1 MEYLPSPATSW
12 IWLALVFKLWW
23 LLWVEGGRFLWGL
36 LCLLALG
43 MCAES
48 GALWPV
54 EAVGGVQTGGD
65 PLGTVSVEESP
76 LRGLGVSEIDKN
88 FITDMSLPPWWPTH
102 WLYLGKQNDCDIH
115 IKAWCLLT
123 DWPVNV
129 QAISKIINQTEK

>member
-76 LRGLGVSEIDKN
+76 LRGLGVSEIEILLQTCHFPHD
-88 FITDMSLPPWWPTH
+88 D
-102 WLYLGKQNDCDIH
+102 
-115 IKAWCLLT
+115 LLT
-123 DWPVNV
+123 DS
-129 QAISKIINQTEK
+129 I